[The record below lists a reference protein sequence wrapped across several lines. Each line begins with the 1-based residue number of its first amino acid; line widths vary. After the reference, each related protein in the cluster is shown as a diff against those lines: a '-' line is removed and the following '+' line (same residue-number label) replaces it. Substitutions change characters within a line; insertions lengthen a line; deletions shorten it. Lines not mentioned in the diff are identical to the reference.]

1 MIAKKTYTNLAY
13 NRKEI
18 LRYSGVKNSAPD
30 IEKLM
35 DECIEEA
42 EKQLTYQVCFGE
54 FPVRVFK
61 EKIMFSDITLYSKSL
76 SDSLLFCDTAIL
88 FGATVGARLDRL
100 ISKYGKLSPVK
111 ALMFQAIGAER
122 IETLCN
128 AFCAEQNKGYQK
140 KGKSLCP
147 RFSPG
152 YGDLPLT
159 LQKDLFRILNLP
171 KNIGLTLNESMLMSP
186 SKSVTA
192 IVGVANCDPH
202 AKTGCEF
209 CEKTDCEY
217 RKKDSN
223 I

>member
-18 LRYSGVKNSAPD
+18 LRYSGAKNSTPEV
-30 IEKLM
+30 EKLM
-35 DECIEEA
+35 EECIEEA
-42 EKQLTYQVCFGE
+42 DKVLAYQVCFCE
-54 FPVRVFK
+54 LPVLVFK
-61 EKIMFSDITLYSKSL
+61 EKILFSDVKIFSKSL
-76 SDSLLFCDTAIL
+76 SDVLLSCDTAIF

-100 ISKYGKLSPVK
+100 ISKYSKLSPAK

-128 AFCAEQNKGYQK
+128 MFCEEKNQEVK
-140 KGKSLCP
+140 KEGKSLCP

-171 KNIGLTLNESMLMSP
+171 KNIGLTLNGSMLMSP

-217 RKKDSN
+217 RKKEQ
-223 I
+223 

>member
-1 MIAKKTYTNLAY
+1 MIEKKAYQHLSY

-18 LRYSGVKNSAPD
+18 LRYSGARENTPD
-30 IEKLM
+30 VERLM
-35 DECIEEA
+35 EECIQEA

-54 FPVRVFK
+54 FPVRVLK
-61 EKIMFSDITLYSKSL
+61 EKIMFSDVTVFSKNLSRVLLY
-76 SDSLLFCDTAIL
+76 CDTAIL
-88 FGATVGARLDRL
+88 FGATVGVGLDRL
-100 ISKYGKLSPVK
+100 ISKYSKLSPAK

-128 AFCAEQNKGYQK
+128 AFCEEKNKEYQMQ
-140 KGKSLCP
+140 GKSLCP

-152 YGDLPLT
+152 YGDLELT

-192 IVGVANCDPH
+192 IVGVANCAPH

-217 RKKDSN
+217 RKKEQ
-223 I
+223 

>member
-18 LRYSGVKNSAPD
+18 LRYSGAKNSTPEV
-30 IEKLM
+30 EKLM
-35 DECIEEA
+35 EECIKEA
-42 EKQLTYQVCFGE
+42 EKQLTYQVCFCE
-54 FPVRVFK
+54 LPVLVFK
-61 EKIMFSDITLYSKSL
+61 EKIMFSDVKIFSKSL
-76 SDSLLFCDTAIL
+76 SNVLLFCDTAIL
-88 FGATVGARLDRL
+88 FGATVGVGLDRL
-100 ISKYGKLSPVK
+100 ISKYGKISPAK

-128 AFCAEQNKGYQK
+128 AFCEEKNKEYK
-140 KGKSLCP
+140 KQGKSLCP

-159 LQKDLFRILNLP
+159 LQKELFRILNLP

-192 IVGVANCDPH
+192 IVGVANCDTH

-217 RKKDSN
+217 RKKEQ
-223 I
+223 

>member
-1 MIAKKTYTNLAY
+1 MIEKKTYRDLSY

-18 LRYSGVKNSAPD
+18 LRYSGAKKSTPD
-30 IEKLM
+30 VEKLM
-35 DECIEEA
+35 EECIEEA
-42 EKQLTYQVCFGE
+42 EKQLTYQICFCE
-54 FPVRVFK
+54 VPVLVFK
-61 EKIMFSDITLYSKSL
+61 EKIMFSDVTVFSKNLSRVLLY
-76 SDSLLFCDTAIL
+76 CDTAIL
-88 FGATVGARLDRL
+88 FGATVGVGLDRL
-100 ISKYGKLSPVK
+100 ISKYSKLSPAK

-128 AFCAEQNKGYQK
+128 TFCAEQNEVYK
-140 KGKSLCP
+140 KQGKSLCP

-152 YGDLPLT
+152 YGDLDLA

-192 IVGVANCDPH
+192 IVGVANCDFH
-202 AKTGCEF
+202 AKTGCGT

-217 RKKDSN
+217 RKRN
-223 I
+223 IDI